1 MCKVMCLGCS
11 HVGMLCHS
19 GQMQSLVRSREMRNP
34 CPIVGLIWQWFMC
47 VNMYVWMCELVP
59 SFLSR
64 SLPFSLVQ
72 MLSPL
77 YRPSITVS
85 PVSLSLPFSSIISV
99 TVALRCSP
107 PIVAGVKISPHG
119 PSTLPLSSH
128 KLWPLSH
135 SLSETPL
142 LPPARNGFA
151 DPYSVY
157 WDSGGYIGLRTKGG
171 WGKY

>member
-1 MCKVMCLGCS
+1 MCKVLCLGCS

-19 GQMQSLVRSREMRNP
+19 GQMQSLVCPREMRTP

-77 YRPSITVS
+77 YRPSITVR
-85 PVSLSLPFSSIISV
+85 PVSLSLPFSSIISI

-107 PIVAGVKISPHG
+107 PIVAGVKISPQG
-119 PSTLPLSSH
+119 PSTLPRVPTNSGLSLVLSL
-128 KLWPLSH
+128 KLLCS
-135 SLSETPL
+135 
-142 LPPARNGFA
+142 PPARNGFV